1 MLILSRKEDESIII
15 GNDIEVSVVDIK
27 GDQVKLG
34 IKAPKEIKVYR
45 REVFTAIQ
53 KENLAA
59 AKTGTAL
66 PDIGFPGDKKPQGK
80 TTPAST
86 PAASSGTTTGGTSGG
101 GEVSGGETGS
111 PSRGGSPEGGES
123 GNSGT

>member
-1 MLILSRKEDESIII
+1 MLILTRKEDESIII

-59 AKTGTAL
+59 AKAGTSL
-66 PDIGFPGDKKPQGK
+66 PDIGFVQKQKGAGEGSDATSQTG
-80 TTPAST
+80 TST
-86 PAASSGTTTGGTSGG
+86 RENQKENEDAAPGTTTGKKGAGREQG
-101 GEVSGGETGS
+101 D
-111 PSRGGSPEGGES
+111 
-123 GNSGT
+123 